1 MATQN
6 TTTWG
11 RCGPATQHA
20 EPDVSEGL
28 PKRGPRGRKR
38 WLAALAAWAG
48 TSAFAGT
55 VTVEVADATG
65 KPLSDA
71 VVFLESSDARKL
83 VRPMPAQEIA
93 QEKRQFLPGVL
104 AITVGTEVQF
114 PNRDSIRHHVY
125 SFSPAKKFEL
135 KLYTGR
141 PANPVV
147 FDQPGVV
154 VLGCNIHDQMV
165 GWVVVVDTP
174 YLGQSSASGQASLT
188 GVSPGTYKL
197 RSWHARLPVGAP
209 AQEQSLVVPP
219 SGDVKAVVRM
229 AGLAP

>member
-1 MATQN
+1 M
-6 TTTWG
+6 
-11 RCGPATQHA
+11 
-20 EPDVSEGL
+20 
-28 PKRGPRGRKR
+28 
-38 WLAALAAWAG
+38 
-48 TSAFAGT
+48 
-55 VTVEVADATG
+55 
-65 KPLSDA
+65 
-71 VVFLESSDARKL
+71 VFLESSDARKL